1 VRVDRL
7 SELVPDLANR
17 DVYVSGPEGFVDWVV
32 STALRLGVPRD
43 SLHFEFY
50 SL

>member
-17 DVYVSGPEGFVDWVV
+17 DVYVSGPEGFVERMV
-32 STALRLGVPRD
+32 STALRLGVSKD
-43 SLHFEFY
+43 SLHFEVY